1 MGEKDTAGALHTDET
16 YFLKPT
22 DGYDI
27 SITEE
32 LALIGETMD
41 SILAKYEAET
51 PTVDTLVNAV
61 KSRPGDRTKAITTII
76 KRISKIDADKKKIH
90 DFHRDKREIYG
101 RYFKQ
106 YKQCKQNLQKGK
118 FENSKKNMIET
129 RKDLLS
135 EKIKALDK
143 EMKDLENKD
152 EKYETR
158 RMKLKEA
165 LRELHHRQDDCHDAF
180 IEENMPEP

>member
-51 PTVDTLVNAV
+51 LTVDTLVNAV
-61 KSRPGDRTKAITTII
+61 KSRPGDRTKAITAIT

-90 DFHRDKREIYG
+90 DFHRHKRERYLIYL
-101 RYFKQ
+101 KQ
-106 YKQCKQNLQKGK
+106 YKQCGQK
-118 FENSKKNMIET
+118 
-129 RKDLLS
+129 
-135 EKIKALDK
+135 
-143 EMKDLENKD
+143 
-152 EKYETR
+152 
-158 RMKLKEA
+158 
-165 LRELHHRQDDCHDAF
+165 
-180 IEENMPEP
+180 